1 MKDAP
6 PSRFAFFL
14 AFFGFS
20 QDRCDVSQIETHYIY
35 DVGERIF
42 LALSIGGIS
51 PLRGTQ
57 EYIYA
62 PLGPSGWRE

>member
-1 MKDAP
+1 MSK
-6 PSRFAFFL
+6 
-14 AFFGFS
+14 
-20 QDRCDVSQIETHYIY
+20 IETHYIY

-62 PLGPSGWRE
+62 P